1 MRIKVKKQLLR
12 DRVIGLIKGRDEK
25 AKSNKNEATSV
36 QKAARKVRAARVAA
50 IHNIC
55 SQGIACLFDD
65 LRKSEQSASARGYR

>member
-36 QKAARKVRAARVAA
+36 QKAARKVRAARMAA
-50 IHNIC
+50 VHNVRT
-55 SQGIACLFDD
+55 QGIACLFDD
-65 LRKSEQSASARGYR
+65 LRKSEQGTSAGGYR